1 MMPAVTA
8 PAFTLNDE
16 QRIAAETF
24 TDNLLVLAGAGTGKT
39 NTLACRVANLL
50 SGGLAKPE
58 EILCLTFTNRACREM
73 TERVERMAGEAAR
86 GVTVKTVHAFCAWL
100 LRETPGVFTD
110 VGPDFSVCDADDARE
125 ILREVVFE
133 VVGREPGDQALRVL
147 QDFTGLVKD
156 CWLARPQEDCS
167 AAAAWAF
174 VHRREEVE
182 RVCVGPDRR
191 FDPKFHRFL
200 VKYGASVVRLYNLKL
215 LSSGLLDFSDLLIR
229 AFALLAD
236 PRVSALW
243 RERFRFVH
251 VDEVQDVSL
260 AEYGLL
266 SGLCGNAR
274 VLLCGD
280 FNQTIYQWRGSD
292 PGALIARFTEEF
304 HPRVIEFTVNYRSS
318 PGLLAAGNA
327 FLANAFGRGPGGGGH
342 VEFGGDVVVRSFDT
356 PADEIHWIYGQIASL
371 GLTDFSRAA
380 IITRTNKVCADVCG
394 ILRASRLDDSLPPV
408 RFMLADELRLLKRA
422 EVKDALACVS
432 VAANPRDGEAL
443 ARVLKRLVKGVGPA
457 TVGAVA
463 ANYREGGGAAL
474 ADFFDPRTRNTGDFF
489 SPLLD
494 ALAEGRVVVYDV
506 ESTGTDVY
514 SDEIVQMAAVRLDP
528 AGNVSERF
536 ERFLRP
542 SRPVGDSEK
551 VHGFTDG
558 FLAERG
564 EDPAKALGDFLRFCE
579 GCVIVGHNVAFDVA
593 ITRRNLVRS
602 GAPGEFGNVWYD
614 TLDLSRRY
622 LKNLENHKLL
632 TVAAALGAAN
642 DPTHNAMDDI
652 LATADVLRALVKGY
666 LLPGQ
671 EARRA
676 FYAKYLPRLAGA
688 ASLVETAR
696 REAEGLGG
704 PAAARMLL
712 DRFGVW
718 ELYNGAP
725 EKRANLQLFLDFAD
739 DFCDPA
745 LPPARQLSSLLELS
759 ALSSSELDRMSR
771 SANKVAVIT
780 AHQSKGCEFDYVF
793 LPVLQEGVFPTFQAA
808 RSGELEEEKRVFYVS
823 ITRARKKLFLT
834 WSRCGMNNYP
844 SKPSRFLGMLG

>member
-1 MMPAVTA
+1 MPAVTA

-215 LSSGLLDFSDLLIR
+215 LSNGLLDFSDLLIR

-236 PRVSALW
+236 PRASALW

-266 SGLCGNAR
+266 SKLCGNAR

-327 FLANAFGRGPGGGGH
+327 FLANAFGRGPGMWN
-342 VEFGGDVVVRSFDT
+342 SAATWSSAPST
-356 PADEIHWIYGQIASL
+356 PRP
-371 GLTDFSRAA
+371 T
-380 IITRTNKVCADVCG
+380 K
-394 ILRASRLDDSLPPV
+394 
-408 RFMLADELRLLKRA
+408 
-422 EVKDALACVS
+422 
-432 VAANPRDGEAL
+432 
-443 ARVLKRLVKGVGPA
+443 
-457 TVGAVA
+457 
-463 ANYREGGGAAL
+463 
-474 ADFFDPRTRNTGDFF
+474 
-489 SPLLD
+489 
-494 ALAEGRVVVYDV
+494 
-506 ESTGTDVY
+506 STGSTGR
-514 SDEIVQMAAVRLDP
+514 SPPSGSPTFP
-528 AGNVSERF
+528 APRS
-536 ERFLRP
+536 
-542 SRPVGDSEK
+542 S
-551 VHGFTDG
+551 
-558 FLAERG
+558 
-564 EDPAKALGDFLRFCE
+564 PAP
-579 GCVIVGHNVAFDVA
+579 
-593 ITRRNLVRS
+593 TRS
-602 GAPGEFGNVWYD
+602 AP
-614 TLDLSRRY
+614 TC
-622 LKNLENHKLL
+622 
-632 TVAAALGAAN
+632 
-642 DPTHNAMDDI
+642 
-652 LATADVLRALVKGY
+652 
-666 LLPGQ
+666 
-671 EARRA
+671 
-676 FYAKYLPRLAGA
+676 A
-688 ASLVETAR
+688 ASCA
-696 REAEGLGG
+696 
-704 PAAARMLL
+704 PAASTTACRPCGSCS
-712 DRFGVW
+712 RTSCGCSS
-718 ELYNGAP
+718 AP
-725 EKRANLQLFLDFAD
+725 R
-739 DFCDPA
+739 
-745 LPPARQLSSLLELS
+745 
-759 ALSSSELDRMSR
+759 
-771 SANKVAVIT
+771 
-780 AHQSKGCEFDYVF
+780 
-793 LPVLQEGVFPTFQAA
+793 
-808 RSGELEEEKRVFYVS
+808 
-823 ITRARKKLFLT
+823 
-834 WSRCGMNNYP
+834 
-844 SKPSRFLGMLG
+844 